1 MSNLRWYVPTFGG
14 IGLVGLAATVAA
26 LPVVLFACA
35 ASHEDSAVPVADSGV
50 DAPHFDTSPG
60 DTTPPTFDVAPDAP
74 PDTAPP
80 PDPTTCDEAKTSK
93 TYLGCDF
100 WPTVT
105 ANRVWNVFDF
115 AAIVANAG
123 DVEARVTVTGPGGFS
138 KEAIV
143 GPNRLVKIYL
153 PWVPALKGPEGDS
166 CGIGEGL
173 TASVRAD
180 KSAYHVVTT
189 RPVAVY
195 QFNALEFKGEGG
207 PGGKSWASCP
217 GDDICKMPDGTIT
230 LPLGCFSFTNDASLL
245 LPTTALTGNYR
256 VTAQHG
262 AGGANPFI
270 ALTGVED
277 GTDITITLGAKSRII
292 AGDGIVATSAG
303 KEAKFKLDQ
312 GDVLELI
319 GGASVSSDFSG
330 SLIQATKPIQ
340 VVSGV
345 PCIQQPIG
353 IDACDHVE
361 ESVFPAETLG
371 KHYVVTVPTGPNGDV
386 VGHIVRIYGNVDGT
400 TLTYKPAAPK
410 GAPTT
415 INAGGVYDLAVVSDD
430 FEVTG
435 DQSFAVG
442 SFMLGGTLLDP
453 SPPDGIAKGD
463 PSQSMISAVEQFRLK
478 YVFLAPDDYPVSYV
492 DVVGPDGTKLT
503 LDGDAVS
510 EIATPIGTTGYG
522 VTRILLGAGE
532 VGAHLLTATKP
543 IGIQVMG
550 YGEFTSY
557 QYPGGLN
564 LQAIAPPPVK

>member
-1 MSNLRWYVPTFGG
+1 MHAIRSLVPVVA
-14 IGLVGLAATVAA
+14 LALAAG
-26 LPVVLFACA
+26 LPIFACA
-35 ASHEDSAVPVADSGV
+35 ASHDDAADGPSLDSGFA
-50 DAPHFDTSPG
+50 DAAVDTSPA
-60 DTTPPTFDVAPDAP
+60 DTAPPAFDVPAEVAPDA
-74 PDTAPP
+74 APP

-105 ANRVWNVFDF
+105 ANRVWEVFDF

-123 DVEARVTVTGPGGFS
+123 DVEAHITVTGPGGFT

-143 GPNRLVKIYL
+143 GPNRLVKVYL
-153 PWVPALKGPEGDS
+153 PWVSALKGPEGDS
-166 CGIGEGL
+166 CGNSEGL
-173 TASVRAD
+173 TGSVRAD
-180 KSAYHVVTT
+180 KSAFHVVTT

-195 QFNALEFKGEGG
+195 QFNALEYKGEGG

-217 GDDICKMPDGTIT
+217 GDEVCKMPDGTFT
-230 LPLGCFSFTNDASLL
+230 LPLGCYSFTNDASLL

-256 VTAQHG
+256 ITGQHG
-262 AGGANPFI
+262 APGATPFI
-270 ALTGVED
+270 AITGTED
-277 GTDITITLGAKSRII
+277 GTDVTITLGSKSRIAPGGVI
-292 AGDGIVATSAG
+292 LATSAG
-303 KEAKFKLDQ
+303 KQAKFKLGQ

-319 GGASVSSDFSG
+319 GGASASSDFSG
-330 SLIQATKPIQ
+330 SLVQATKPVQ
-340 VVSGV
+340 VISGV
-345 PCIQQPIG
+345 PCIQQPSG
-353 IDACDHVE
+353 VDACDHIE

-415 INAGGVYDLAVVSDD
+415 INAGGVYDLGVVADD

-453 SPPDGIAKGD
+453 DPVDGIAKGD
-463 PSQSMISAVEQFRLK
+463 PSQSMLSAVEQYRLK
-478 YVFLAPDDYPVSYV
+478 YVFLAPDDYIVSYV
-492 DVVGPDGTKLT
+492 DVVGPSDAALT
-503 LDGDAVS
+503 LDGAPVTEVS
-510 EIATPIGTTGYG
+510 TPIGGSGFG

-532 VGAHLLTATKP
+532 VGAHALTSTKP